1 MYQRGSLKRVPRKAG
16 ETWVLRYRVTSKERR
31 VEHIKIVGLVCDFPK
46 VNDAR
51 READRL
57 LVRINEEAEDTRI
70 HFDALA
76 QHYLNVDMG
85 EDAVRPKSLTTV
97 PIVEHYVRDYLVA
110 QWGHRIADDIKP
122 LDSIAGRTLGY
133 SRLTTATNSLMKV
146 PARALFSE
154 MSAAQRR
161 YSE

>member
-1 MYQRGSLKRVPRKAG
+1 MAYQRGSLKKLPRKAG
-16 ETWVLRYRVTSKERR
+16 ESWVLRYRVTQDERR
-31 VEHIKIVGLVCDFPK
+31 VEHIRFVGLVRDFPR

-57 LVRINEEAEDTRI
+57 LARINEEAQDARI

-76 QHYLNVDMG
+76 EHYLKSDFG

-110 QWGHRIADDIKP
+110 QFAQRIA
-122 LDSIAGRTLGY
+122 
-133 SRLTTATNSLMKV
+133 
-146 PARALFSE
+146 
-154 MSAAQRR
+154 
-161 YSE
+161 